1 MSTDQAASNK
11 AAFRRLC
18 DVVNTRD
25 AEHISKVID
34 EAVDAD
40 AVIRTPMPVE
50 ATGPQLAKQVF
61 EALLEAFPDLHI
73 TIEDLIAE
81 GDKVV
86 ARNLVTGTHQ
96 GEFMGRPATGESVA
110 YNEIFIFRFANG
122 RIAESWG
129 IVEPPRVLG

>member
-1 MSTDQAASNK
+1 MSADQAAGNK
-11 AAFRRLC
+11 AAFRRFC
-18 DVVNTRD
+18 DVINTCD
-25 AEHISKVID
+25 AELISKMID
-34 EAVDAD
+34 EVVDAD
-40 AVIRTPMPVE
+40 AVIRTPIPIE
-50 ATGPQLAKQVF
+50 ATGAQRTKQVF
-61 EALLEAFPDLHI
+61 AALLEAFPDLHI

-86 ARNLVTGTHQ
+86 ARNLVTGTLE

-129 IVEPPRVLG
+129 IVEPPRVIG